1 MSKAHLI
8 VTDAAIHEGDTLESL
23 CGLTIFR
30 AKICLMWD
38 AVSTNSPL
46 ALSTLLCCK
55 KCADAYISASPGR
68 YVFGI
73 CEFREG
79 SHEQTEQLVQGP
91 IPRD

>member
-38 AVSTNSPL
+38 AVSMNSPL

-73 CEFREG
+73 CEFREAG
-79 SHEQTEQLVQGP
+79 KEAEKVLEGEV
-91 IPRD
+91 